1 MAPIFGRRAV
11 RAMGRDPKSTP
22 LLTVARCGRM
32 PALASCA
39 TVPPSRASSCSRSS
53 RRSRCSGDLIAAW
66 SNEEIDWAMLGSVAQ
81 MGAPSLANGHWFGV
95 DELGRDLFA
104 RTVQGTRI
112 SLMVGVVGALISVVV
127 GTLYGATAGYFG
139 GRLDSVMM
147 RIVDVLMSVPYMF
160 VLILFMVVFG
170 RSILMLFVGIGLI
183 SWLDM
188 ARIARGQTL
197 SIRNREFVEAA
208 VAMGV
213 RPGRIIVRHVVPNL
227 LGVVIVYATL
237 LVPSMIIYESFISFL
252 GLGVQEPAT
261 SWGALINA
269 GASQMQYGTL
279 WQLLFPLF
287 FFVVT
292 PVLLLLSGRR
302 AARRARPQGSLRH
315 GPVAGA
321 RPRRVL
327 RDRRRH
333 GPRRQRRR
341 PDRAGRPV
349 AGRRGRERFRQEPDH
364 VRHHGV
370 AGPQRHRHRLCGI
383 RRHRAHRPRRGR
395 VQPDSRQPHRH
406 GLSGSDDLAEPV
418 HANFGPE

>member
-1 MAPIFGRRAV
+1 MAIIFGRRALGTMAGPGPGPDPAPDGRSLWQDA
-11 RAMGRDPKSTP
+11 RARFFRNRAAMAS
-22 LLTVARCGRM
+22 LVVLALVAVF
-32 PALASCA
+32 ALI
-39 TVPPSRASSCSRSS
+39 
-53 RRSRCSGDLIAAW
+53 GDWFAAW
-66 SNEEIDWAMLGSVAQ
+66 SNEEIDWSMLGSVAEE
-81 MGAPSLANGHWFGV
+81 GAPSLDNGHWFGV

-112 SLMVGVVGALISVVV
+112 SLMVGIVGALISVVV

-147 RIVDVLMSVPYMF
+147 RVVDVLMSIPYMF

-188 ARIARGQTL
+188 ARIVRGQTL
-197 SIRNREFVEAA
+197 SIKKREFVEAA
-208 VAMGV
+208 VAIGV
-213 RPGRIIVRHVVPNL
+213 RPARIILRHVVPNL

-252 GLGVQEPAT
+252 GLGVQEPDT

-292 PVLLLLSGRR
+292 LFSFFFLGD
-302 AARRARPQGSLRH
+302 G
-315 GPVAGA
+315 
-321 RPRRVL
+321 L
-327 RDRRRH
+327 RDALD
-333 GPRRQRRR
+333 PK
-341 PDRAGRPV
+341 DR
-349 AGRRGRERFRQEPDH
+349 
-364 VRHHGV
+364 
-370 AGPQRHRHRLCGI
+370 
-383 RRHRAHRPRRGR
+383 
-395 VQPDSRQPHRH
+395 
-406 GLSGSDDLAEPV
+406 
-418 HANFGPE
+418 

>member
-11 RAMGRDPKSTP
+11 RAVAGSGFDAAPDGRSLWQDARARF
-22 LLTVARCGRM
+22 LRNRAAVASLVVL
-32 PALASCA
+32 ALVAA
-39 TVPPSRASSCSRSS
+39 FALF
-53 RRSRCSGDLIAAW
+53 GDLIAAW
-66 SNEEIDWAMLGSVAQ
+66 SNEEIDWSMLGSVAQ

-292 PVLLLLSGRR
+292 LFSFFFLGD
-302 AARRARPQGSLRH
+302 G
-315 GPVAGA
+315 
-321 RPRRVL
+321 L
-327 RDRRRH
+327 RDALD
-333 GPRRQRRR
+333 PK
-341 PDRAGRPV
+341 DR
-349 AGRRGRERFRQEPDH
+349 
-364 VRHHGV
+364 
-370 AGPQRHRHRLCGI
+370 
-383 RRHRAHRPRRGR
+383 
-395 VQPDSRQPHRH
+395 
-406 GLSGSDDLAEPV
+406 
-418 HANFGPE
+418 